1 MYEYYYRLRPPGT
14 SCQPD
19 GFDPDTRECWR
30 PRKDV
35 NGISYHGKVSYQEP
49 LSHEDL
55 YHYDLRPVDLAEY
68 AEYVFWREQEIE
80 GVDLRFDY
88 LNTSRETLE
97 ALARRDILAQAAL
110 VILDARKESEN
121 D

>member
-19 GFDPDTRECWR
+19 GFDPDTRESWR
-30 PRKDV
+30 RTKYV
-35 NGISYHGKVSYQEP
+35 NGVPYHGKVSYLEP

-55 YHYDLRPVDLAEY
+55 YRYELRPVDLAEY
-68 AEYVFWREQEIE
+68 AEYVFWQRRQETRS

-88 LNTSRETLE
+88 LNTSRETIE
-97 ALARRDILAQAAL
+97 SLAHCDPLAQAD
-110 VILDARKESEN
+110 VR
-121 D
+121 